1 MYTEQ
6 ECDEMARH
14 FMWHRMFGKH
24 GKGRRTNYCKNYGRP
39 EPTNEDYC
47 KAEDYFRYRDRNT
60 RSATTPSPYAMEE
73 DDMFDLNEKIAY
85 CSPVKY
91 DFDLLADCSSG
102 STCAPAKKAQ
112 KKENNMSTANINV
125 TATTAVDTTEKDQR
139 RYLTDRLY
147 NVRAEKR
154 AEAFEKFNMDT
165 LKLKTVDEVNAALK
179 DGTIIFDKDN
189 ASADGRIGWFCTSM
203 LSVVNPKRDEAGY
216 KAADALLGK
225 AYTDAKDKII
235 VLPVEKGLEALN
247 AFEAQTF

>member
-1 MYTEQ
+1 MVVGSYMRESIERCSLFFWSINVAT
-6 ECDEMARH
+6 
-14 FMWHRMFGKH
+14 K
-24 GKGRRTNYCKNYGRP
+24 KTLKRRAQRKRKKENDMRVF
-39 EPTNEDYC
+39 DV
-47 KAEDYFRYRDRNT
+47 NT
-60 RSATTPSPYAMEE
+60 
-73 DDMFDLNEKIAY
+73 DY

-91 DFDLLADCSSG
+91 NFDLLADCP
-102 STCAPAKKAQ
+102 TATTTRCAPAPKAQ
-112 KKENNMSTANINV
+112 KKENNMSTSNINV
-125 TATTAVDTTEKDQR
+125 TATTAVDTTERDQR

-147 NVRAEKR
+147 NVKAEKR
-154 AEAFEKFNMDT
+154 AEAFEKFNMGT

-189 ASADGRIGWFCTSM
+189 ASEDGRIGWFCTSM

-216 KAADALLGK
+216 QAADALLGK